1 MKLNDLLLTTK
12 EFSFQDLLREN
23 CSQFIYQSKGLP
35 LIKLLPVS
43 YDDFQKVKLRKRK
56 GDKVAPQFNE
66 AFIDNIYNLRQRAL
80 FANTKI
86 TEKIEEEVEPYFVFP
101 INGYKFLYSNS
112 VKNSNQDY
120 KKSFDSIL
128 ESMGNKKGSEVI
140 SDMLQF
146 TYIDN
151 ENLYEGIKSGAEIII
166 YNIPY
171 FYSVKISNQQSYDN
185 LYSSIIT

>member
-80 FANTKI
+80 FANTEI
-86 TEKIEEEVEPYFVFP
+86 TEKIE
-101 INGYKFLYSNS
+101 
-112 VKNSNQDY
+112 
-120 KKSFDSIL
+120 
-128 ESMGNKKGSEVI
+128 
-140 SDMLQF
+140 
-146 TYIDN
+146 
-151 ENLYEGIKSGAEIII
+151 
-166 YNIPY
+166 
-171 FYSVKISNQQSYDN
+171 
-185 LYSSIIT
+185 